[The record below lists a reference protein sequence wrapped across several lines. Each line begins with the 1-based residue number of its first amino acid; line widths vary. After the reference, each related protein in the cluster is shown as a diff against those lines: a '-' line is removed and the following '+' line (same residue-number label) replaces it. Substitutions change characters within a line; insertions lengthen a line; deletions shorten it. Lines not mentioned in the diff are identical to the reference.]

1 MLPDIDLRLVYLCC
15 YRAFAI
21 AAFMTGLCVKL
32 PALWYVSRL
41 SWLKAGLTG
50 LGITAA
56 WWILDVIVIGC
67 AATASVL
74 LWNVM
79 LGFGQSGAI
88 WFSLILIVPAIRA
101 ALETLLVRVI
111 FSRRVGRNGYGL
123 LCLAN
128 AICMAAAI
136 YAMILYAR
144 GHPAIA

>member
-1 MLPDIDLRLVYLCC
+1 MLADIDLRSVYLCC

-21 AAFMTGLCVKL
+21 AAFATGFSVKL
-32 PALWYVSRL
+32 LALWYVSRL

-50 LGITAA
+50 LAITAA
-56 WWILDVIVIGC
+56 WSILDVIVIGC

-74 LWNVM
+74 LWSVM

-111 FSRRVGRNGYGL
+111 FSRRVGRKGYGL
-123 LCLAN
+123 LCLADEMC
-128 AICMAAAI
+128 IVVAI
-136 YAMILYAR
+136 YAMILYDR
-144 GHPAIA
+144 HIPRT